1 MNNTLKNWIAQAE
14 SWQCA
19 VELNTPTNRLARY
32 NVLDRVDD
40 LYICS
45 FSAIFKAFRV
55 EDEQERAHLL
65 LDLAKSLHLFSE
77 KVSRDL
83 LGGVEHDLNQLY
95 VAALY
100 YLAGY
105 PATAVLVG
113 RRIDNTTL
121 DAENEIEGVLR
132 YFLQRK
138 SPDEGNSLVNLTVSF
153 IQSGNERYLDELDAA
168 LNEAVV
174 FGLSSDPRLFIAAK
188 LAVRCIEQFRD
199 TNIWSVLRANVADF
213 NIEEWQPLIASYT
226 RSNAPIWDIFPS
238 QRGAL
243 EAGLIG
249 SEGTVSLQMPT
260 SAGKTALCELLIYH
274 EVRALDNKVLF
285 LVPFR
290 ALAAEIKEG
299 LVKRLKALDITI
311 SASYGGNIPS
321 TTERGEV
328 STADVLIVTPE
339 KYQALDQALDNFSDR
354 FSIVICDEGHLIDD
368 DNRGLSY
375 ELLLTKLRADTTNPK
390 RFVFLSA
397 ILPNVIDL
405 HQWLNGQAEGLA
417 ESNYKPVETECALLA
432 LNGANY
438 QLEVNPTHEIP
449 KKYYVPD
456 VLSREDF
463 RFINPESGRWKTLNG
478 WDGIASIA
486 CRMALKTRHAGAVA
500 IFTATKGRNGVRGIA
515 NKLVLM
521 LQSLPLP
528 ITQRSTDLDLV
539 IDFIK
544 TLFGTDHQLAKVME
558 YGTIFHHGDLP
569 QEVRRA
575 VEDAINKKMVDVIIC
590 TSTLAEGVNLPI
602 RTLIIHCTGFRT
614 GPDPDDIFQIK
625 QRSLKNII
633 GRAGRAGKETK
644 GRVIFANP
652 KDHDRARD
660 LANDLNMEP
669 ARGFLIKLIDVV
681 NKYQTEHGGI
691 ALTNELFDNGS
702 AYIKGTIDHI
712 DRALIDLLPDDI
724 ENLTDQVLTDM
735 VENTLAYQLCN
746 TQELKDCL
754 LSVFTIRKERLE
766 GINETIP
773 VSTLR
778 KSGSVPRFVEFVT
791 SREITDHPLWL
802 VLENSLNPQW
812 IDEVIL
818 PLLEYPLF
826 EEDIDPDVC
835 RRLIVNWIGG
845 ATYAE
850 CAADIGVDVDEV
862 LPLFQR
868 VIWFKL
874 QSYAGQVS
882 KLSKIKHG
890 ALPELAERW
899 PSLLQFGVSNLQ
911 QLEMMERGLTDRLS
925 VHCISRWLDD
935 HGHEEHGGTL
945 RLILMQNQTE
955 ILQYLRS
962 DERVPEYSVKLTEIE
977 LFNLW
982 R

>member
-19 VELNTPTNRLARY
+19 LELNIPAARQSRY
-32 NVLDRVDD
+32 TVLDRKDD

-45 FSAIFKAFRV
+45 FSAIFKTLRI
-55 EDEQERAHLL
+55 EDDVERASHL
-65 LDLAKSLHLFSE
+65 LDLAKSLYLFSE
-77 KVSRDL
+77 KVSRDH
-83 LGGVEHDLNQLY
+83 LGGVEHGLNQLY
-95 VAALY
+95 VASLY
-100 YLAGY
+100 YLAGF

-113 RRIDNTTL
+113 RRIDNGTI
-121 DAENEIEGVLR
+121 DIESDIEGLLL

-138 SPDEGNSLVNLTVSF
+138 SPNEDNGLIGHMVSF
-153 IQSGNERYLDELDAA
+153 IQSGDGGH
-168 LNEAVV
+168 LNELEETLSAAVTE
-174 FGLSSDPRLFIAAK
+174 GLTSDPRLFISAT
-188 LAVRCIEQFRD
+188 LALKCLEQFRD
-199 TNIWSVLRANVADF
+199 ANIWSVLSSSVIRFDA
-213 NIEEWQPLIASYT
+213 EEWRPLIASYT
-226 RSNAPIWDIFPS
+226 NSRAPIWDIFPS
-238 QRGAL
+238 QQKAL
-243 EAGLIG
+243 DAGLIG
-249 SEGTVSLQMPT
+249 TNNTVSLQMPT

-274 EVRALDNKVLF
+274 EVRVLGKKVLF

-299 LVKRLKALDITI
+299 LVKRLEVMDIAI

-321 TTERGEV
+321 TSERGEV
-328 STADVLIVTPE
+328 AMADVLIVTPE
-339 KYQALDQALDNFSDR
+339 KYQALDQSLDNFSER
-354 FSIVICDEGHLIDD
+354 FSTVICDEGHLIDD

-375 ELLLTKLRADTTNPK
+375 ELLLTKLRSDATTPK
-390 RFVFLSA
+390 RFIFLSA
-397 ILPNVIDL
+397 ILPNVADL
-405 HQWLNGQAEGLA
+405 HQWLNGEEEGLA
-417 ESNYKPVETECALLA
+417 KSTYKPVETECALLEA
-432 LNGANY
+432 HNTSY
-438 QLEVNPTHEIP
+438 QLVVNPTHEIP
-449 KKYYVPD
+449 KKYYVPNA
-456 VLSREDF
+456 LSREDF
-463 RFINPESGRWKTLNG
+463 QFIKPETGRLNTLSNWNG
-478 WDGIASIA
+478 LSSIA

-521 LQSLPLP
+521 LQSLHLP

-558 YGTIFHHGDLP
+558 YGAIFHHGDLP

-575 VEDAINKKMVDVIIC
+575 VEDAINKKMVNIIIC

-614 GPDPDDIFQIK
+614 GPDADDIFQIK

-644 GRVIFANP
+644 GRVIFVNP
-652 KDHDRARD
+652 GDQDRARA

-669 ARGFLIKLIDVV
+669 AKGCLIKLIEAVY
-681 NKYQTEHGGI
+681 KYQSEQGGVV
-691 ALTNELFDNGS
+691 LTNGLFDNGS
-702 AYIKGTIDHI
+702 TYIKETIDHI

-746 TQELKDCL
+746 TQALNDCL

-766 GINETIP
+766 VINETIP
-773 VSTLR
+773 ISTLR

-791 SREITDHPLWL
+791 SSEITDHPLWHL
-802 VLENSLNPQW
+802 LDNSLNSQW

-826 EEDIDPDVC
+826 EVDITPDVC
-835 RRLIVNWIGG
+835 RRLIVNWIRG

-850 CAADIGVDVDEV
+850 CAADVGIDVDEV
-862 LPLFQR
+862 LPIFQR

-874 QSYAGQVS
+874 QSYAAQLS
-882 KLSKIKHG
+882 KLAKIKHG

-899 PSLLQFGVSNLQ
+899 PSLLQFGVRNLQ
-911 QLEMMERGLTDRLS
+911 QLEMMERGLTDRLA

-935 HGHEEHGGTL
+935 NGHEEHGGIL

-955 ILQYLRS
+955 ILEYLRK
-962 DERVPEYSVKLTEIE
+962 DERVPEYSVKLTENE